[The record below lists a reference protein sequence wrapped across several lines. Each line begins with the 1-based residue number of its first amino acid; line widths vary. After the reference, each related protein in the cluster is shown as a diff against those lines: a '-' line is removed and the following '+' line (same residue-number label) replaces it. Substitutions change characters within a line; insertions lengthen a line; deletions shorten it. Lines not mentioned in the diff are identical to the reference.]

1 MLYRKARALAGL
13 NHYDQALMCCKT
25 ILEDEPDNIYTLKLK
40 TECEE
45 KIHRQEKRNQEIA
58 RNVDNM
64 LFIDL

>member
-1 MLYRKARALAGL
+1 M
-13 NHYDQALMCCKT
+13 NHYDQALVCCKT

>member
-1 MLYRKARALAGL
+1 
-13 NHYDQALMCCKT
+13 MCCKT

-45 KIHRQEKRNQEIA
+45 KIQKQEKRNQEIA

>member
-13 NHYDQALMCCKT
+13 NHYDQALVCCKT

-45 KIHRQEKRNQEIA
+45 KIHKQEKRNQEIA

-64 LFIDL
+64 LLIDL

>member
-13 NHYDQALMCCKT
+13 NHYDQALVCCKT

-45 KIHRQEKRNQEIA
+45 KIHRQEKLIVSRGYQAGAVGRNE
-58 RNVDNM
+58 R
-64 LFIDL
+64 